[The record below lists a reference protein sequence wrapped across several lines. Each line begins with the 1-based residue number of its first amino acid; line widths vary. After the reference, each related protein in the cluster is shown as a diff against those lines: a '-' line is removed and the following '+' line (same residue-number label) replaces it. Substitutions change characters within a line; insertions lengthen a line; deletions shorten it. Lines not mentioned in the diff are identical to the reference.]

1 MSANDER
8 FDGGHGHGG
17 RGGRG
22 PGHGR
27 GRGEHGHGGH
37 GPGDHGRGGHGHG
50 FGPGRG
56 GGFGFGFGDFDA
68 HPGRP
73 DRGGPGFDPGFGPG
87 FDHDEDHDR
96 GRPGFGFGPRMGRGG
111 GGRFGRGGFPGM
123 PGMPGMPPMPPMPP
137 GPPDFFGGHRR
148 GGRQRRGNV
157 RAAVIALLAERPMH
171 GYEMIQE
178 IGQRTDGLWRPS
190 PGSVYP
196 TLQLLADE
204 GLVVAAEEQGGKKL
218 FQLTESGRTEAESAE
233 GVPPW
238 EQVTDGVDQGEA
250 RLREAAKQIGA
261 AMMQMVHAGTED
273 QQRRAAEL
281 LDETR
286 RKLYAILGES
296 PEED

>member
-8 FDGGHGHGG
+8 FDGGHERGG

-37 GPGDHGRGGHGHG
+37 GHGGHGHG
-50 FGPGRG
+50 FGPGR

-73 DRGGPGFDPGFGPG
+73 DRGGPGFDPGFSHG
-87 FDHDEDHDR
+87 FDHGEDHDR
-96 GRPGFGFGPRMGRGG
+96 GGPGFGFGPRMGRGG

>member
-1 MSANDER
+1 MSADNER
-8 FDGGHGHGG
+8 FGGREHGGRGPGGHGG

-27 GRGEHGHGGH
+27 GRGEHGHGGPGH
-37 GPGDHGRGGHGHG
+37 GP
-50 FGPGRG
+50 

-73 DRGGPGFDPGFGPG
+73 DFGHPAFGDDEHRG
-87 FDHDEDHDR
+87 
-96 GRPGFGFGPRMGRGG
+96 GFGFGPDMGRGRPG
-111 GGRFGRGGFPGM
+111 HFGRGGF
-123 PGMPGMPPMPPMPP
+123 PGMPPMPPMPP

-218 FQLTESGRTEAESAE
+218 FQLTESGRAEAESAE

-238 EQVTDGVDQGEA
+238 EQVTEGVDQGEA
-250 RLREAAKQIGA
+250 KLREAAKQVGA

>member
-1 MSANDER
+1 M
-8 FDGGHGHGG
+8 
-17 RGGRG
+17 
-22 PGHGR
+22 
-27 GRGEHGHGGH
+27 
-37 GPGDHGRGGHGHG
+37 GRGGH
-50 FGPGRG
+50 
-56 GGFGFGFGDFDA
+56 
-68 HPGRP
+68 
-73 DRGGPGFDPGFGPG
+73 
-87 FDHDEDHDR
+87 
-96 GRPGFGFGPRMGRGG
+96 
-111 GGRFGRGGFPGM
+111 FGRGGFPGM
-123 PGMPGMPPMPPMPP
+123 PGTPPMPPLPP

-178 IGQRTDGLWRPS
+178 IGQRTDGLWKPS